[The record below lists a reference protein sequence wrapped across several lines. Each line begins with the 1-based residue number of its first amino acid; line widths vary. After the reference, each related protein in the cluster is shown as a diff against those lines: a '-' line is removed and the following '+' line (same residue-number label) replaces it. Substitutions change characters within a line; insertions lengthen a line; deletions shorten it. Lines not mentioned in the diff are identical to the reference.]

1 MGAKAAGKRRFLSA
15 HPLCCFCGGS
25 APATT
30 EDHVPPRAMF
40 RRRQWPEGYVFPAC
54 QSCNSA
60 TRFTEQVMAMVSRV
74 SVATSDDLHDS
85 EIRQALDGVR
95 NNNPVLFREMR
106 PSANDVRRFLRRRGL
121 PIPAGK
127 TTADIP
133 LIKLSGPI
141 ATASLREFARKLFC
155 ALHYRETGRIIPR
168 AGAIRYWWWSNV
180 QAADGKIPTEIP
192 PMMTGYRTLRRAN
205 RALNEQ
211 FAYRFE
217 ISEDGSLGMYMARFN
232 TAFAITGMV
241 AFDEALLIDAVEDK
255 TAILKPF
262 TGAP

>member
-1 MGAKAAGKRRFLSA
+1 MSDGFLGAADYPSQRAKRQ
-15 HPLCCFCGGS
+15 PI
-25 APATT
+25 
-30 EDHVPPRAMF
+30 
-40 RRRQWPEGYVFPAC
+40 FP
-54 QSCNSA
+54 SL
-60 TRFTEQVMAMVSRV
+60 E
-74 SVATSDDLHDS
+74 
-85 EIRQALDGVR
+85 
-95 NNNPVLFREMR
+95 
-106 PSANDVRRFLRRRGL
+106 
-121 PIPAGK
+121 
-127 TTADIP
+127 
-133 LIKLSGPI
+133 LSGPI